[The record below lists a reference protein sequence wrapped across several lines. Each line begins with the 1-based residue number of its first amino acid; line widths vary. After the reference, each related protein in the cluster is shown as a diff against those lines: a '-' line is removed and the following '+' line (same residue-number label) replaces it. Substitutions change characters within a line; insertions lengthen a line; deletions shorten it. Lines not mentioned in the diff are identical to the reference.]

1 MLSEKT
7 SLLIALAI
15 GAFEKDLHLK
25 SNMSVGST
33 GTDVGDDNDGVVAT
47 GNDGSGE
54 DCCGDCGSSSS
65 SGVSIITR
73 KVLGMTGATTSSS
86 SLSLSLSGSL
96 PIRK

>member
-15 GAFEKDLHLK
+15 GEFEKDLHLK

-54 DCCGDCGSSSS
+54 DCCGDCG
-65 SGVSIITR
+65 R
-73 KVLGMTGATTSSS
+73 KVLGMTGVTTSSS